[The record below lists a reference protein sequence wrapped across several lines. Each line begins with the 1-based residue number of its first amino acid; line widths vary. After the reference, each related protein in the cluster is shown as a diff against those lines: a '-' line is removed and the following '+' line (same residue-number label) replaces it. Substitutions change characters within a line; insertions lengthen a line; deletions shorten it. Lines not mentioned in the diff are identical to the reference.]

1 MAEATPTPK
10 FHFRNLRTS
19 KPLQR
24 VYRLLLDGKERTT
37 RQLNRGANV
46 ECGPTIVSELK
57 KNGCEI
63 ETRLVGN
70 KVWAYKMAQGVE
82 WWGEIC

>member
-37 RQLNRGANV
+37 RQLNRGV
-46 ECGPTIVSELK
+46 GDCLWLK
-57 KNGCEI
+57 SSHAH
-63 ETRLVGN
+63 RLF
-70 KVWAYKMAQGVE
+70 M
-82 WWGEIC
+82 